1 MRMKM
6 VTATILG
13 MLFSL
18 AAQAQ
23 PYPSK
28 PIRIVI
34 PFPPGNT
41 TDIMSRLI
49 APKMSERLG
58 QPVIVENRPGASGM
72 LGLEQVAK
80 SPADGTIIACVQGG
94 NMVVLPHTSKTIGY
108 DPLKDFAPISVTT
121 FNYLAIVANP
131 EAPFKTIGEMVRYA
145 KANPGNLTV
154 ATNGEGGFPHLAFE
168 HLRTMA
174 GFTYT
179 HIPYKGSAAI
189 ATDIIGGQVM
199 VGIDGITGMTPH
211 IKSER
216 LRLLATTNKT
226 RPALWPNHPVAAEDV
241 PGYESGGWFGYAAPA
256 KTPREIILKLNE
268 EINRAMRAPDVA
280 DKLEAAGLI
289 IRTESPEFFAEVLK
303 SDYDKYGKLVK
314 AIGFVPQ

>member
-6 VTATILG
+6 VTVTILG
-13 MLFSL
+13 LLFSL

-28 PIRIVI
+28 PVRIVI

-72 LGLEQVAK
+72 LGLEQVAR
-80 SPADGTIIACVQGG
+80 SPADGYIIACVQGG

-108 DPLKDFAPISVTT
+108 DPLKDFAPIAVTT

-131 EAPFKTIGEMVRYA
+131 EAPFKTIGEMVKYA
-145 KANPGNLTV
+145 KANPGKLTV

-256 KTPREIILKLNE
+256 KTPREVILKLNE
-268 EINRAMRAPDVA
+268 EINRAMRSPDVA
-280 DKLEAAGLI
+280 SKLEAAGLI

-303 SDYDKYGKLVK
+303 ADYEKYGRLVK

>member
-1 MRMKM
+1 MTRW
-6 VTATILG
+6 L
-13 MLFSL
+13 LSL
-18 AAQAQ
+18 VVAVACNVYAQ

-41 TDIMSRLI
+41 TDIMTRLI
-49 APKMSERLG
+49 APRMSERLG
-58 QPVIVENRPGASGM
+58 QPVIVENKPGASGM

-80 SPADGTIIACVQGG
+80 SPADGYTIACVQGG
-94 NMVVLPHTSKTIGY
+94 NMVVLPHTSRNIPYK
-108 DPLKDFAPISVTT
+108 PLEDFAPISVTT
-121 FNYLAIVANP
+121 FNYLAIVANNGV
-131 EAPFKTIGEMVRYA
+131 PFKTIGEMVAYA
-145 KANPGNLTV
+145 KANPGKLTV

-168 HLRTMA
+168 NLRTMG

-189 ATDIIGGQVM
+189 ATDVIGGQVM

-211 IKSER
+211 IKSGR
-216 LRLLATTNKT
+216 LRLLATTGKE
-226 RPALWPNHPVAAEDV
+226 RAALWPDTPAAAEDV
-241 PGYESGGWFGYAAPA
+241 PGYDSGGWFGYAAPA
-256 KTPREIILKLNE
+256 KTPREIILRLNE

-280 DKLEAAGLI
+280 GKLETAGLI
-289 IRTESPEFFAEVLK
+289 IRTESPEFFADVLK
-303 SDYDKYGKLVK
+303 ADYEKYGRLVK